1 LGRVDWTAGSDSD
14 RLYRLTGE
22 LECPVA
28 RFRMIADQRPYLFVV
43 GLFLAETVLA
53 IPFVA
58 LFRVL
63 ELDIEPLRLIIPAVQ
78 SAFMIWVVWKLGWFT
93 RAGFRLQVRDIHLY
107 WYPVL
112 LAIVPVLAYGTIKI
126 PSGPLAFYAAALL
139 VTGISE
145 ETLARGVILPALL
158 KRGTWVAILF
168 AASLFSIGH
177 LTNLFFSSPSAL
189 EMAEVLLATFGFA
202 VLYGALFIRTGN
214 ILPLIVLHMLHDYFL
229 VTSGTAG
236 PFVVE
241 PLSPALGIGLAALN
255 IIYGAAIL
263 ARVPADSTTAQVTPG
278 R

>member
-1 LGRVDWTAGSDSD
+1 MS
-14 RLYRLTGE
+14 
-22 LECPVA
+22 
-28 RFRMIADQRPYLFVV
+28 RFRVIADQRPYLFVV

-53 IPFVA
+53 FPFVA

-63 ELDIEPLRLIIPAVQ
+63 QLDIEPLRLIIPTAQ
-78 SAFMIWVVWKLGWFT
+78 SLFMIWVVWKLGWFS
-93 RAGFRLQVRDIHLY
+93 RAGFRLEVRDIHLY

-112 LAIVPVLAYGTIKI
+112 LALVPVLAYGTIKI
-126 PSGPLAFYAAALL
+126 PKGPLVFYTAALL

-189 EMAEVLLATFGFA
+189 EMTEVLLATFGFA

-236 PFVVE
+236 PFMVE
-241 PLSPALGIGLAALN
+241 RLSPILGIGLAVLN
-255 IIYGAAIL
+255 IVYGAAIL
-263 ARVPADSTTAQVTPG
+263 VRAPADPTQAPMTSAA
-278 R
+278 